1 MSLHRRFLP
10 TGLRAALPAAAALA
24 LALVLTLAAAG
35 ALPAAAPARVTAADA
50 SARVLVVGDSLAV
63 GLKASLPGLL
73 GEDVAWDAKSGRTT
87 PQGLVALRSS
97 LKVVRP
103 RVVIV
108 SLGTNDGPDPRRFAS
123 RIDRALAAIGPSA
136 CVVWSDIYRPARKGP
151 YAALNGVLT
160 AEALKVK
167 RLHLVA
173 WDRAVVRRAVTLP
186 DGLHP
191 DAQGFAYRAELIADA
206 VRAHCGMTALG
217 DTVPAP
223 SGDDTTGGVE
233 SP

>member
-1 MSLHRRFLP
+1 MSLLRRFRP
-10 TGLRAALPAAAALA
+10 TALRAALPAAAVLLTASVTAALPS
-24 LALVLTLAAAG
+24 AAA
-35 ALPAAAPARVTAADA
+35 ARVTAADA

-63 GLKASLPGLL
+63 GLEPTLPELL

-103 RVVIV
+103 KVVIV
-108 SLGTNDGPDPRRFAS
+108 SLGTNDGPDPRRFAG
-123 RIDRALAAIGPSA
+123 RIDRALAAIGPNA

-151 YAALNGVLT
+151 YAALNGVLNQ
-160 AEALKVK
+160 EALKVK

-173 WDRAVVRRAVTLP
+173 WDRAVTRRAVTLP

-191 DAQGFAYRAELIADA
+191 DAAGFAYRSELIADA
-206 VRAHCGMTALG
+206 VHAHCGMTAMG
-217 DTVPAP
+217 ETVPAP
-223 SGDDTTGGVE
+223 VGDSTGGVA

>member
-1 MSLHRRFLP
+1 MPFLRRFRP
-10 TGLRAALPAAAALA
+10 TALRAALPAAA
-24 LALVLTLAAAG
+24 LVLLSVVAALPSAAA
-35 ALPAAAPARVTAADA
+35 ARVTAADA
-50 SARVLVVGDSLAV
+50 SAKVLVVGDSLAV
-63 GLKASLPGLL
+63 GLKTTLPGLL

-97 LKVVRP
+97 LKIVRP
-103 RVVIV
+103 KVVIV

-123 RIDRALAAIGPSA
+123 RIDRALAAIGRNA

-151 YAALNGVLT
+151 YTALNGVLT

-173 WDRAVVRRAVTLP
+173 WDRAVAHRAVTLP

-191 DAQGFAYRAELIADA
+191 DPAGFAYRAELIADA
-206 VRAHCGMTALG
+206 VRAHCGMTAMG
-217 DTVPAP
+217 DPVPP
-223 SGDDTTGGVE
+223 PVGDDTTGGVA

>member
-1 MSLHRRFLP
+1 MSLHRRFRP
-10 TGLRAALPAAAALA
+10 TALRAALPAAA
-24 LALVLTLAAAG
+24 LVLTTAAAAT
-35 ALPAAAPARVTAADA
+35 ALPASASARVTAADA

-63 GLKASLPGLL
+63 GLKATLPDLL

-87 PQGLVALRSS
+87 PQGLAALRAS
-97 LKVVRP
+97 LRVVRP
-103 RVVIV
+103 KVVVV
-108 SLGTNDGPDPRRFAS
+108 SLGTNDGPDPARFAN
-123 RIDRALAAIGPSA
+123 RIDRALAAIGPDA

-173 WDRAVVRRAVTLP
+173 WDRAVARRAVTLP

-191 DAQGFAYRAELIADA
+191 DADGFAYRARLIAQT
-206 VRAHCGMTALG
+206 VRAHCGMKAMG
-217 DTVPAP
+217 EPVPAP
-223 SGDDTTGGVE
+223 TGDETTGGVE

>member
-1 MSLHRRFLP
+1 MSLLRRFR
-10 TGLRAALPAAAALA
+10 TTALRAALPAAA
-24 LALVLTLAAAG
+24 LVSVLAATG
-35 ALPAAAPARVTAADA
+35 ALPADASARVTAADA

-63 GLKASLPGLL
+63 GLKATLPGLL
-73 GEDVAWDAKSGRTT
+73 GTDVAWDAKSGRTT

-97 LKVVRP
+97 LRIVRP
-103 RVVIV
+103 KVVIV

-123 RIDRALAAIGPSA
+123 RIDRALAAIGPNA

-173 WDRAVVRRAVTLP
+173 WDRAVSRRAVTLP

-191 DAQGFAYRAELIADA
+191 DPAGFAYRAELIAGA
-206 VRAHCGMTALG
+206 VRAHCGTTSRG

-223 SGDDTTGGVE
+223 AGDDTTGGVP